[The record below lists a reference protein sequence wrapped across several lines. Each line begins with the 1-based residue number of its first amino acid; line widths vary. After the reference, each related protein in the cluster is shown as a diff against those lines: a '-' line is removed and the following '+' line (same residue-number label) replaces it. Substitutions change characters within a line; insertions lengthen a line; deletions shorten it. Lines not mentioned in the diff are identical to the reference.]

1 MAGMFLLG
9 VPVLGGVVGGTGLQ
23 LAMRSSRRSGTSEAI
38 SAIWPMRASSTNL
51 GAPFAECPK
60 TRFL

>member
-23 LAMRSSRRSGTSEAI
+23 LAMRSSGFGIESRVAVE
-38 SAIWPMRASSTNL
+38 L
-51 GAPFAECPK
+51 GVF
-60 TRFL
+60 RVGR